1 MIFQH
6 SFIVVKNGKTFYTA
20 LPAGF
25 SNEEEMLKSD
35 TANNLG
41 LIVLTGGRPVWPVIR
56 DD

>member
-1 MIFQH
+1 MGKPFIRLYLLDFQT
-6 SFIVVKNGKTFYTA
+6 KK
-20 LPAGF
+20 
-25 SNEEEMLKSD
+25 KSD